1 VWPRAAFSPPLLF
14 LIYINDLPTVIK
26 HSRVALYADDAVLYC
41 YSSNPADLESAL
53 NDDLLGISNWLNDNK
68 LTLNVGKTKSL
79 LIDSD
84 FRLRKGNSI
93 SVPICGTE
101 VEGVESFKY
110 LGVVLSS
117 NPGGRVLPNIGYI
130 GMCGPKGYGFSAV
143 LVRKVR

>member
-1 VWPRAAFSPPLLF
+1 MLPVTYGVPQGRILF
-14 LIYINDLPTVIK
+14 LIYIIYLPTVIK

-93 SVPICGTE
+93 SVKKLQFENGIIIN
-101 VEGVESFKY
+101 
-110 LGVVLSS
+110 LS
-117 NPGGRVLPNIGYI
+117 P
-130 GMCGPKGYGFSAV
+130 
-143 LVRKVR
+143 